1 MQSQYTAWITTLFVT
16 GCIFT
21 TIYLLVTRRNRYRN
35 QTMAQENRQGHPL
48 P

>member
-21 TIYLLVTRRNRYRN
+21 TIFLLVIPATVIGLKLWHKK
-35 QTMAQENRQGHPL
+35 TGKKHHMP
-48 P
+48 